1 MTEEVKPAPLAESVF
16 EAFIDAY
23 LKKHPELTRDEARKK
38 HASGALDG

>member
-1 MTEEVKPAPLAESVF
+1 MTDEAKPTPLEESLF

-38 HASGALDG
+38 LASGDING

>member
-1 MTEEVKPAPLAESVF
+1 MTEEAKPTPLAEPLF

-38 HASGALDG
+38 LASGALDG